1 MEPRPERNLL
11 SLRKPVAASI
21 GTAHITSDAAGENS
35 IVAIS
40 GANDYAVLSERDL
53 ELTASSQVP
62 LLQRRSRAPS

>member
-1 MEPRPERNLL
+1 ML